1 MREYRHVP
9 MLPELLLQDLRTRN
23 GGQWSIS
30 RTRALMKIRMRDE
43 KIRAEAYNQGR
54 KDATNDAMGYGI
66 AASERDAIRS
76 EALKEAADR
85 HCEVCHKTFPKKD
98 GCEATCNRR
107 PAILGEPAKVK
118 I

>member
-1 MREYRHVP
+1 MSEYKHIP
-9 MLPELLLQDLRTRN
+9 MLPELLLQDMRTRN

-43 KIRAEAYNQGR
+43 RIRA
-54 KDATNDAMGYGI
+54 
-66 AASERDAIRS
+66 

-107 PAILGEPAKVK
+107 AAILGETAKVK
-118 I
+118 T